1 MDGGDRHEG
10 ENGVQGE
17 QGKPDLREGKSGM
30 ERKKK
35 GRKGQEV
42 NANAINHIRSQH
54 WKATLSCYRDTAH
67 LGALLGVNS
76 APSTAP
82 APL

>member
-1 MDGGDRHEG
+1 MEETDTR
-10 ENGVQGE
+10 
-17 QGKPDLREGKSGM
+17 GKMVCRVNKESPILEKGRVGWK
-30 ERKKK
+30 ERK
-35 GRKGQEV
+35 GREGQEV
-42 NANAINHIRSQH
+42 NANAINRIRSQH